1 MHATKYS
8 YREIKKNIEEE
19 EAQAIREYITENKT
33 SAYLYLTPGTKRYYP
48 YSGLAAQ
55 ALGFVNDEGGAY
67 GIEAAYNDVLEGT
80 AGRWSPPRPERA
92 PRCTTHTLISWTP
105 LTAMT

>member
-33 SAYLYLTPGTKRYYP
+33 SGLPIP
-48 YSGLAAQ
+48 YSRDQTL
-55 ALGFVNDEGGAY
+55 LP
-67 GIEAAYNDVLEGT
+67 LL
-80 AGRWSPPRPERA
+80 RA
-92 PRCTTHTLISWTP
+92 
-105 LTAMT
+105 

>member
-33 SAYLYLTPGTKRYYP
+33 SAYLYLTPGTN
-48 YSGLAAQ
+48 A
-55 ALGFVNDEGGAY
+55 
-67 GIEAAYNDVLEGT
+67 
-80 AGRWSPPRPERA
+80 
-92 PRCTTHTLISWTP
+92 TTPTP
-105 LTAMT
+105 A